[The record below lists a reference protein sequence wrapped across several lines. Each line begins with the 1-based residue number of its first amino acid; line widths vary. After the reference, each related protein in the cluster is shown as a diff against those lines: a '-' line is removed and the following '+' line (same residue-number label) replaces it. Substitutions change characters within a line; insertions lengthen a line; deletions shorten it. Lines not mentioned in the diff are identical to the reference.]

1 MVNLQDILQSAQ
13 GGKAAENLAQRFGI
27 STEQA
32 KAAMQALAPAV
43 GIGLQRVLQSPG
55 GAAGIIGQL
64 STAANQ
70 AAFQNAA
77 SAHSDAGMSSGSA
90 ILNQAFGDPNVTA
103 QIAQQA
109 SRVTGLRPDLLAQM
123 LPVIASMSA
132 GGVMN
137 ALKSQGLSNALS
149 QIGSGAASGAGSSPS
164 PAGGLGGLVGS
175 FMGILGALTGG
186 KASGGSSSGQ
196 AALDA
201 LKGMLQPGPQVD
213 PQHQAAIG
221 DILKRA

>member
-1 MVNLQDILQSAQ
+1 MANLQDILQSAQ

-43 GIGLQRVLQSPG
+43 GMGLQRVLQSPG

-64 STAANQ
+64 SATANQ

-77 SAHSDAGMSSGSA
+77 SAHSDAGISSGSA
-90 ILNQAFGDPNVTA
+90 ILSQAFGDPNVTA

-123 LPVIASMSA
+123 LPVVASMTA
-132 GGVMN
+132 GGLQN
-137 ALKSQGLSNALS
+137 ALKSQGFSNSLS
-149 QIGSGAASGAGSSPS
+149 QLGSGAAGNPASPG
-164 PAGGLGGLVGS
+164 GGLAGLVGS
-175 FMGILGALTGG
+175 FMGMFGMLTGG
-186 KASGGSSSGQ
+186 KAAASAANGQ

-201 LKGMLQPGPQVD
+201 LRRMLQPGTEVD
-213 PQHQAAIG
+213 PQHQTAIG
-221 DILKRA
+221 DILQR